1 MGKERRNQVS
11 FYYSFEPVRRGG
23 SSRTMER
30 SLLVD
35 SESESENNKPMH
47 DGNTPSRKRHGGSS
61 TPMSKHGKR
70 ARTRSRSRSLTP
82 PPDLTLLERM
92 RAQKAIQFVL
102 VLYRFG
108 LAIS

>member
-1 MGKERRNQVS
+1 MS
-11 FYYSFEPVRRGG
+11 FCYIFESVCHGS
-23 SSRTMER
+23 SSRTVER

-47 DGNTPSRKRHGGSS
+47 DSHTPSRKRHGGSG
-61 TPMSKHGKR
+61 TPMGKHGKR

-82 PPDLTLLERM
+82 PPDLTLVERM

-102 VLYRFG
+102 GYADLDWP
-108 LAIS
+108 